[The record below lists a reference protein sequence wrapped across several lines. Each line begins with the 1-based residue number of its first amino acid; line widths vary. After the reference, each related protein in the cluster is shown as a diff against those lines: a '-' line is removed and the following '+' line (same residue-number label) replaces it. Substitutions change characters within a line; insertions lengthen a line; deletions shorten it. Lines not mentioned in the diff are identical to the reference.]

1 VNHVSERP
9 AGVGDH
15 LDAQDDRPVIVS
27 IRGLEKRFKRSGG
40 DWVSAVDGVDLDVHE
55 GELVVLLG
63 SSGCGKTTT
72 LRCIAGLEQPTGGT
86 VVAEGR
92 TVSSSAGILVA
103 PEKRNFGMMFQSYAV
118 WPHLSV
124 FGNVAYPLRAR
135 HLGKAEIERRVGSV
149 LELVGIGH
157 LRDEYPAQ
165 LSGGQQQ
172 RVALARCLVADP
184 RMILFDEPLSNV
196 DAKVREDLRTE
207 ILAMKSRIGFGGLY
221 VTHDQEEALAIADR
235 VAIMDAGRI
244 VQIGTPREIYMEP
257 DSLFVANFV
266 GTINRLSGTVASV
279 GAGRATVATA
289 VGSFVVAGAGLPAG
303 LAVGDAVWVVIRPE
317 AISLGEDGARLPNSL
332 TGRLLNET
340 FSGASGHLRVAVGET
355 TFRVRTEGTREFAT
369 GDEISIGV
377 APERVRILRP
387 HESDKAVR

>member
-266 GTINRLSGTVASV
+266 GTINRL
-279 GAGRATVATA
+279 
-289 VGSFVVAGAGLPAG
+289 FVVAGAGLPAG

-387 HESDKAVR
+387 HESDKAFR